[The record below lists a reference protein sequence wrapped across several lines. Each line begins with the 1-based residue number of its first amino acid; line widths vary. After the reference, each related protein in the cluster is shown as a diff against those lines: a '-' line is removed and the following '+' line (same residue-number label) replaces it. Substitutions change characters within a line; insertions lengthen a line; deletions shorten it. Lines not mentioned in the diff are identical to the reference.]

1 MPDKCPICNAD
12 SSMIEEVVEEGA
24 EAPKKSKKLNTNS
37 NIYTIIYAS
46 VMVIVV
52 AFLLAGISLLLK
64 DKQDA
69 NVEIDR
75 QSQVLASLRMRVG
88 TDINK
93 DDVTE
98 KYKSIVKEDTL
109 PGSELPLYTC
119 TLPDSTVKYVV
130 PVKGR
135 GLWGGLWGY
144 IAVNA
149 DGQSVYGAYISH
161 EGETAGLGALIAET
175 KFHDLFNDKQLF
187 ADSLS
192 TDIALTVVK
201 NGKVENPA
209 CQVDGITGATLTSNG
224 VAAMLQEGL
233 APYATFFRSRSLAAP
248 AKEPAAAEPAAE
260 KPAKKQ

>member
-1 MPDKCPICNAD
+1 MNK
-12 SSMIEEVVEEGA
+12 
-24 EAPKKSKKLNTNS
+24 NS
-37 NIYTIIYAS
+37 NVYTILYAS
-46 VMVIVV
+46 VMVVIV
-52 AFLLAGISLLLK
+52 AFLLAGVSLLLK
-64 DKQDA
+64 ERQES

-75 QSQVLASLRMRVG
+75 QSQVLASLNIRG
-88 TDINK
+88 LEKNA
-93 DDVTE
+93 VTE
-98 KYKSIVKEDTL
+98 QYKSIVCEGKL
-109 PGSELPLYTC
+109 SGSELPLYTC
-119 TLPDSTVKYVV
+119 NLPDSTTKYVV
-130 PVKGR
+130 PLKGR

-175 KFHDLFNDKQLF
+175 KFHDLFNGKQLF

-233 APYATFFRSRSLAAP
+233 APYATFFRSLAAP
-248 AKEPAAAEPAAE
+248 KEEPVCEESAI
-260 KPAKKQ
+260 KQ